1 MLGGAGIVGGWV
13 GVVCLVAWRKINSA
27 TRRRRRP
34 VDPVLD
40 LVAAGQS
47 ASIHPP
53 SMEHNHEP
61 HVPHITLDFSQ
72 TERPRERD
80 RQRER
85 QTLHTHFHFS
95 PLFSTRVFPKF
106 SPPTNRHVAAV
117 PGFRPPVWCCRLA
130 FVCCRERLATNLKP
144 TVIWPRRQSPACSS
158 SSSPQAPRYGWHR
171 WLARRRLCA

>member
-1 MLGGAGIVGGWV
+1 MHGLIDAWLGGHCGWV
-13 GVVCLVAWRKINSA
+13 GVVWLLGGRLFP

-34 VDPVLD
+34 VDPVLG

-72 TERPRERD
+72 AERP
-80 RQRER
+80 R

-130 FVCCRERLATNLKP
+130 FVCCRDRLATNLKP
-144 TVIWPRRQSPACSS
+144 SPACSS